1 MSRFFAQL
9 YTLLFLLLGIGG
21 LLLGD
26 AATPGKG
33 DLGPLDLDLT
43 PARDVLDLALLVLFV
58 VVGFVASR
66 HLGRLLMAG
75 AGVVLIA
82 FGVLGLITGESG
94 VAGMHFSLAMNLF
107 SLAAG
112 ALAILAAAGTVETA
126 EPPQGSFLRGG

>member
-9 YTLLFLLLGIGG
+9 YTPLFLLLGVGG
-21 LLLGD
+21 LVLGD
-26 AATPGKG
+26 DGAGKG

-43 PARDVLDLALLVLFV
+43 PARDYLDIGLLVLFV

-66 HLGRLLMAG
+66 HLGRRLMGFAG
-75 AGVVLIA
+75 AVLIA
-82 FGVLGLITGESG
+82 FGALGLVTGESG

-112 ALAILAAAGTVETA
+112 ALAIVAAAGTIEA
-126 EPPQGSFLRGG
+126 PEPPQGSFLRGS